1 MGRSIP
7 RVQGFEREKNS
18 CTEYSRSLPKSKGK
32 WDFSLSLSLS
42 LVSVDLNTQREMN
55 GGPFFTTDWSRS
67 CRKWHPIGRRKLWPR
82 STARHLAPDLWWCPN
97 SQAADSA
104 RNGCRNRGNPALLS
118 KWQWYQGSLDDVWG
132 QIYKDFF
139 SLVSI
144 RSPLEQSYRNFKKAS
159 NALIKR
165 LIWNINSADTY
176 VVLEQC
182 DRQIMLRHAR
192 LHGRKRTQVV
202 DQINN
207 RRRAAACSRSLRRR
221 ARPTSTTSLLA
232 RTSLPRTPAATRRR
246 RRSGTCAS
254 AAARPAAAARP
265 RAPTTPARSA
275 RPPRCTRA
283 AAYTCVCQVDR

>member
-1 MGRSIP
+1 MG
-7 RVQGFEREKNS
+7 G
-18 CTEYSRSLPKSKGK
+18 RSLPLTGAEVAANGTQSDGENFGQDQPHVTSRRIYGGVPTPKQRIRRGMDAGTEETLHC
-32 WDFSLSLSLS
+32 WGFGLP
-42 LVSVDLNTQREMN
+42 LVAER
-55 GGPFFTTDWSRS
+55 
-67 CRKWHPIGRRKLWPR
+67 
-82 STARHLAPDLWWCPN
+82 
-97 SQAADSA
+97 
-104 RNGCRNRGNPALLS
+104 

-246 RRSGTCAS
+246 RRSGACAS
-254 AAARPAAAARP
+254 AAAGAARPAAAARP